1 MQLTV
6 KALKGRETIIQV
18 SESDTVLSV
27 KRLVEE
33 KLQVPVSQQRL
44 LYRGKALADEHS
56 LSYYSIGPG
65 SRLNLMVKDHMAQE
79 SPNGGNAVWKSLGVL
94 LRNHFSPAD
103 AERVLEC
110 VQKDYERSLSLL
122 SLDDIE
128 RLATRILHPQFS
140 EAIDLGFL
148 D

>member
-6 KALKGRETIIQV
+6 KALKGKEAHIQV
-18 SESDTVLSV
+18 SEGDTVLAV

-44 LYRGKALADEHS
+44 LFRGKSLADEHC
-56 LSYYSIGPG
+56 LSHYSIGPG
-65 SRLNLMVKDHMAQE
+65 SRLNLMVKDQVAPEGH
-79 SPNGGNAVWKSLGVL
+79 SGNNTAWKSLSVI
-94 LRNHFSPAD
+94 LRKHFSPAD
-103 AERVLEC
+103 AERVLEY

-128 RLATRILHPQFS
+128 RLATRILHPQYS
-140 EAIDLGFL
+140 EAADLGFL

>member
-6 KALKGRETIIQV
+6 KALKGKETNIQV
-18 SESDTVLSV
+18 SEGDTVLAV

-33 KLQVPVSQQRL
+33 KLQIPVSQQRL
-44 LYRGKALADEHS
+44 LYRGKALADEQC

-65 SRLNLMVKDHMAQE
+65 SRLNLMLKERVAQDV
-79 SPNGGNAVWKSLGVL
+79 SAGVWKSLSVL
-94 LRNHFSPAD
+94 LAKHFSPSD

-128 RLATRILHPQFS
+128 RLATRILHPQLP

>member
-6 KALKGRETIIQV
+6 KALKGKETHIQV
-18 SESDTVLSV
+18 SEGDTVLAL

-33 KLQVPVSQQRL
+33 KLQIPVSQQRL
-44 LYRGKALADEHS
+44 VYRGKALADEQC

-65 SRLNLMVKDHMAQE
+65 SRLNLMLKDRVAQDV
-79 SPNGGNAVWKSLGVL
+79 PAGGNTVWKSLAVIL
-94 LRNHFSPAD
+94 AKHFSPTD
-103 AERVLEC
+103 AERVLEY

-128 RLATRILHPQFS
+128 RLATRILHPQLP
-140 EAIDLGFL
+140 ETMDLGFL

>member
-6 KALKGRETIIQV
+6 KALKGKEANLQV
-18 SESDTVLSV
+18 SEGDTVLAV

-44 LYRGKALADEHS
+44 LYRGKALADEHC

-65 SRLNLMVKDHMAQE
+65 SRLNLMVKERQTSEGPA
-79 SPNGGNAVWKSLGVL
+79 SGNAVWKSLAVILGK
-94 LRNHFSPAD
+94 HFSPTD
-103 AERVLEC
+103 AEKVLEY

-128 RLATRILHPQFS
+128 RMATRILHPQLP
-140 EAIDLGFL
+140 EAIELGFL

>member
-6 KALKGRETIIQV
+6 KALKGKETNLQV
-18 SESDTVLSV
+18 SDGDTVLAV

-44 LYRGKALADEHS
+44 LYRGKALSDEQC

-65 SRLNLMVKDHMAQE
+65 SRLNLMLKERVTQE
-79 SPNGGNAVWKSLGVL
+79 VPAAGNTVWKSLAVILGK
-94 LRNHFSPAD
+94 HFSPSD

-128 RLATRILHPQFS
+128 RLATRILHPQLQ

>member
-6 KALKGRETIIQV
+6 KALKGKETSVQV
-18 SESDTVLSV
+18 SESDTILAV
-27 KRLVEE
+27 KRQVED

-44 LYRGKALADEHS
+44 LFRGKALSDEHS
-56 LSYYSIGPG
+56 LSFYSIGAG
-65 SRLNLMVKDHMAQE
+65 ARLNLMVKE
-79 SPNGGNAVWKSLGVL
+79 RSSLEVGGNTVWKSLAVILGK
-94 LRNHFSPAD
+94 HFSPTD
-103 AERVLEC
+103 AERVLEY

-128 RLATRILHPQFS
+128 RLATRILHPQLP

>member
-6 KALKGRETIIQV
+6 KALKGKETSIQV
-18 SESDTVLSV
+18 SESDTVLAV

-33 KLQVPVSQQRL
+33 KLQVPAAQQRL
-44 LYRGKALADEHS
+44 LYRGKALSDEHS

-65 SRLNLMVKDHMAQE
+65 SRLNLMVKERVNQE
-79 SPNGGNAVWKSLGVL
+79 VGGNAVWKALAVIL
-94 LRNHFSPAD
+94 EKHFTPSD
-103 AERVLEC
+103 AERVLEY

-128 RLATRILHPQFS
+128 RLATRILHPQLP
-140 EAIDLGFL
+140 ETIELGFL

>member
-6 KALKGRETIIQV
+6 KALKGKETSLQV
-18 SESDTVLSV
+18 SESDTVLAV
-27 KRLVEE
+27 KKQVEE

-44 LYRGKALADEHS
+44 LFRGKALSDEHS
-56 LSYYSIGPG
+56 LSFYSIGPG
-65 SRLNLMVKDHMAQE
+65 ARLNLMVKE
-79 SPNGGNAVWKSLGVL
+79 RSSLEVGGNAVWKSLAVILGK
-94 LRNHFSPAD
+94 HFSPSD
-103 AERVLEC
+103 AERVLEY

-122 SLDDIE
+122 SLDDVE
-128 RLATRILHPQFS
+128 RLATRILHPQLP

>member
-6 KALKGRETIIQV
+6 KALKGKETNIQV
-18 SESDTVLSV
+18 SENDTILTV

-44 LYRGKALADEHS
+44 LFRGKALSDEHS
-56 LSYYSIGPG
+56 LSFYSIGPDA
-65 SRLNLMVKDHMAQE
+65 RLNLMVKERA
-79 SPNGGNAVWKSLGVL
+79 SPEAGGNAVWKSLAVILG
-94 LRNHFSPAD
+94 RHFSPSD
-103 AERVLEC
+103 AERILEY

-128 RLATRILHPQFS
+128 RLATRILHPQLP
-140 EAIDLGFL
+140 ETIDLGFL